1 MIIRPILFR
10 AYNCDGANTR
20 ISIMI
25 KRLPDN
31 CLSLYADLLQKTI
44 DSQHAILSGGSF
56 VSKSIKGAVYW
67 YYQTK
72 IGGETKQKYIGR
84 ESESLLRDI
93 EQAKAQSTSLKAILS
108 ERQRLVAMLGVGGAS
123 LEKGRSAKILSS
135 MADAGLFSS
144 GGVLVGSFAYAC
156 YGNMLGVVMNDELS
170 RTSDMDFS
178 VERKMEIGISRAML
192 DEIKMADPSFKSP
205 RQINPSIPSF
215 DLVAP
220 DGFKVEF
227 LTTKENAAD
236 RTPIMIERFML
247 HAQPL
252 EFMDYLIEDTQRAVL
267 LSGAGVP
274 VVVPSPG
281 RFALHKLAV
290 SQLRPISFQA
300 KIAKDIAQAGS
311 IIEVLLEDNPG
322 ELLLAVDA
330 LKHRDDFL
338 VKHIKK
344 GVERLP
350 EEVRSPLC
358 DKIEIPDIE
367 WDTKMGAARHKI

>member
-1 MIIRPILFR
+1 
-10 AYNCDGANTR
+10 
-20 ISIMI
+20 MI

-31 CLSLYADLLQKTI
+31 CLSLYADLLQKTM
-44 DSQHAILSGGSF
+44 DSQHATLSGGSF
-56 VSKSIKGAVYW
+56 VSKNIKGAVYW

-72 IGGETKQKYIGR
+72 IGGETKQKYLGR
-84 ESESLLRDI
+84 ESESLLKDI
-93 EQAKAQSTSLKAILS
+93 EQAKAQSASLKAILS
-108 ERQRLVAMLGVGGAS
+108 ERQRLVAMLGVGGAP
-123 LEKGRSAKILSS
+123 LEKGRPAKILSS

-156 YGNMLGVVMNDELS
+156 YGNMLGVVMNGELS

-192 DEIKMADPSFKSP
+192 DEIKIADPAFKSP
-205 RQINPSIPSF
+205 RQINPSIPAF

-220 DGFKVEF
+220 DGFRVEF

-247 HAQPL
+247 YAQPL
-252 EFMDYLIEDTQRAVL
+252 EFMDYLIENTQRAVL

-311 IIEVLLEDNPG
+311 IIEILLEDNPG

-338 VKHIKK
+338 VKHIKQ

-350 EEVRSPLC
+350 EEVRSSLC

-367 WDTKMGAARHKI
+367 WDTKLGAARHKT

>member
-1 MIIRPILFR
+1 
-10 AYNCDGANTR
+10 
-20 ISIMI
+20 MI
-25 KRLPDN
+25 KRLPGN

-84 ESESLLRDI
+84 ESESLLKDI
-93 EQAKAQSTSLKAILS
+93 EQAKAQSSSLKAILS
-108 ERQRLVAMLGVGGAS
+108 ERQRLVAMLGVGGAT
-123 LEKGRSAKILSS
+123 LEKGRPAKILSS

-144 GGVLVGSFAYAC
+144 GGVLVGSFAYSC

-178 VERKMEIGISRAML
+178 VERKMEIGINRAML
-192 DEIKMADPSFKSP
+192 DEIKKADPSFKSSL
-205 RQINPSIPSF
+205 QTNPSIPPF
-215 DLVAP
+215 DLVAQ

-227 LTTKENAAD
+227 LTTKENATD

-252 EFMDYLIEDTQRAVL
+252 EYMDYLIGDTQRTVL

-274 VVVPSPG
+274 VVVPAPG

-338 VKHIKK
+338 ANHIKK

-350 EEVRSPLC
+350 KDVSLSLC
-358 DKIEIPDIE
+358 DKVGISEID
-367 WDTKMGAARHKI
+367 WDTKTGVARHKM

>member
-1 MIIRPILFR
+1 MQNL
-10 AYNCDGANTR
+10 
-20 ISIMI
+20 MI

-31 CLSLYADLLQKTI
+31 CSLLYADLLQKTM

-56 VSKSIKGAVYW
+56 VSKNIKGITYW

-72 IGGETKQKYIGR
+72 SGGETKQKYIGR
-84 ESESLLRDI
+84 ESESLRKEI
-93 EQAKAQSTSLKAILS
+93 ERAKAQSASLKAILS
-108 ERQRLVAMLGVGGAS
+108 ERQRLVAMLGVGGAT
-123 LEKGRSAKILSS
+123 LEKGRPVKILAS

-156 YGNMLGVVMNDELS
+156 YGNMLGVMLNDELS

-178 VERKMEIGISRAML
+178 VERKMEIGIKRAML
-192 DEIKMADPSFKSP
+192 DEIRMADPSFKSP
-205 RQINPSIPSF
+205 AQSYPSMPAF

-227 LTTKENAAD
+227 LTTKEHAAD
-236 RTPIMIERFML
+236 REPIMIERFML

-252 EFMDYLIEDTQRAVL
+252 EFMDYLIENTQRAVL

-274 VVVPSPG
+274 VVIPSPG

-300 KIAKDIAQAGS
+300 KITKDIAQAGS
-311 IIEVLLEDNPG
+311 IIEILLEDNPG

-330 LKHRDDFL
+330 LKKRDDL
-338 VKHIKK
+338 LLKHVGQ

-350 EEVRSPLC
+350 EDVRMQLRG
-358 DKIEIPDIE
+358 KVEIPGVE
-367 WDTKMGAARHKI
+367 WDTKTGTARLKK

>member
-1 MIIRPILFR
+1 
-10 AYNCDGANTR
+10 
-20 ISIMI
+20 MI

-44 DSQHAILSGGSF
+44 ASQHAILSGGSF
-56 VSKSIKGAVYW
+56 VSKNIQGSVYW

-72 IGGETKQKYIGR
+72 IGGVARQKYLGR
-84 ESESLLRDI
+84 ESEYLLKDI
-93 EQAKAQSTSLKAILS
+93 EQAKAQRHSLKDILS
-108 ERQRLVAMLGVGGAS
+108 ERQRLVAMLGVGGAT
-123 LEKGRSAKILSS
+123 LEKGRPAKILAS
-135 MADAGLFSS
+135 MADAGLFTS
-144 GGVLVGSFAYAC
+144 GGVLVGSFAYSC
-156 YGNMLGVVMNDELS
+156 YGNMLGVVMNEALS

-178 VERKMEIGISRAML
+178 VERKMEIGVKRAML
-192 DEIKMADPSFKSP
+192 DEIKLVDPAFKATHQFSP
-205 RQINPSIPSF
+205 SMPPF

-227 LTTKENAAD
+227 LTTKEHAAD

-252 EFMDYLIEDTQRAVL
+252 EFMDYLIEDAQSAVI

-300 KIAKDIAQAGS
+300 KVTKDIAQAAS
-311 IIEVLLEDNPG
+311 IIEILLEDNPG
-322 ELLLAVDA
+322 ALLLAVDA
-330 LKHRDDFL
+330 LKQRKDLL
-338 VKHIKK
+338 VKHISK
-344 GVERLP
+344 GVELLP
-350 EEVRSPLC
+350 EEVRKSLC
-358 DKIEIPDIE
+358 DRVEIPDIE
-367 WDTKMGAARHKI
+367 WDAKTGVARIGV

>member
-1 MIIRPILFR
+1 
-10 AYNCDGANTR
+10 
-20 ISIMI
+20 MI

-31 CLSLYADLLQKTI
+31 CLSLYADLLQKTM
-44 DSQHAILSGGSF
+44 DSQHATLSGGSF
-56 VSKSIKGAVYW
+56 VSKNIKGAVYW

-72 IGGETKQKYIGR
+72 ISGETKQKYLGR
-84 ESESLLRDI
+84 ESESLLKDI
-93 EQAKAQSTSLKAILS
+93 EQAKAQSASLKAILS
-108 ERQRLVAMLGVGGAS
+108 ERQRLVAMLGVGGAP
-123 LEKGRSAKILSS
+123 LEKGRPAKILSS

-192 DEIKMADPSFKSP
+192 DEIKIADPAFKSP
-205 RQINPSIPSF
+205 RQINPSIPAF

-220 DGFKVEF
+220 DGFRVEF

-247 HAQPL
+247 YAQPL
-252 EFMDYLIEDTQRAVL
+252 EFMDYLIENTQRAVL

-311 IIEVLLEDNPG
+311 IIEILLEDNPG

-338 VKHIKK
+338 VKHIKQ

-350 EEVRSPLC
+350 EEVRSSLC

-367 WDTKMGAARHKI
+367 WDTKLGAAKHKPK

>member
-1 MIIRPILFR
+1 
-10 AYNCDGANTR
+10 
-20 ISIMI
+20 MI

-44 DSQHAILSGGSF
+44 ESQHAVLSGGSF
-56 VSKSIKGAVYW
+56 VSKNIKGAVYW

-84 ESESLLRDI
+84 ESESLLKDI
-93 EQAKAQSTSLKAILS
+93 ERAKAQSVSLKAILS

-144 GGVLVGSFAYAC
+144 GGVLIGSFAYSC

-178 VERKMEIGISRAML
+178 VERKMEIGISRPML
-192 DEIKMADPSFKSP
+192 DEIKRADPSFKSP
-205 RQINPSIPSF
+205 MQINPSIPPF

-227 LTTKENAAD
+227 LTTQENAAD
-236 RTPIMIERFML
+236 RAPIMIERFML

-267 LSGAGVP
+267 LAGAGVP

-330 LKHRDDFL
+330 LKGRDDLL
-338 VKHIKK
+338 VKYIKQ
-344 GVERLP
+344 GVGRLP
-350 EEVRSPLC
+350 EEVQSSFC

-367 WDTKMGAARHKI
+367 WDTKIGAARFKL